1 MSKFMFH
8 IRFSNE
14 GEFLHEHEIYEMMRS
29 RNLYQLQFDLR
40 RKLEKKIRTI
50 RAAEKLHVAT
60 FQSRKT
66 LFLQKAQDK
75 IKLRNNIDVPVDGER
90 ESETEKY
97 LPTTR
102 IPDDSKIDKWME
114 NNENLIPEP
123 VDENPDIKNTENGNE
138 VQSVETDD
146 TRRESLTVTTA
157 KVGLEFKG
165 KSLSGRKSAGLNRS
179 RNCFSEPAPSR
190 PVNSNGNVQNTDVCD
205 NMKSSSKKEK
215 EDGKQEG
222 YNNQINGEKEQKQDE
237 HRNSNIKS
245 SPKKDK
251 VLKNEGPYNKINGEK
266 ETKQKEDTNNDNEE
280 KKQHEQEENTT
291 KPRPLYLTSTSNLQR
306 TMTDLTTKS
315 GIRSEN
321 GKISQGLLPKLD
333 CCKPNVVKG
342 RSKSSKNILS
352 RASENGN
359 KDLNMKTKEITFMLD
374 ESDGSS
380 EKKPN
385 LPPFL
390 SNSENLVSKSL
401 SRFEMGTVT
410 PDGRILLTK
419 DDYDQFLSK
428 YRNAQKQ
435 RLRRSRRRSENL
447 DQRVRDYRWNIT
459 EE

>member
-60 FQSRKT
+60 FQSRKA

-75 IKLRNNIDVPVDGER
+75 IKLRNNIDVPLEGEK
-90 ESETEKY
+90 ETEKY

-123 VDENPDIKNTENGNE
+123 VDENPDIKNTENVNE
-138 VQSVETDD
+138 VQGVETDD

-179 RNCFSEPAPSR
+179 RNCFSEPVPSR
-190 PVNSNGNVQNTDVCD
+190 PVNSNENVQNTDVSD
-205 NMKSSSKKEK
+205 NVKSSVKKEK
-215 EDGKQEG
+215 DGKQEV
-222 YNNQINGEKEQKQDE
+222 YNNQINRQKEQKQDE

-245 SPKKDK
+245 SAKKEKEAKHDGH
-251 VLKNEGPYNKINGEK
+251 NNKTNGEK
-266 ETKQKEDTNNDNEE
+266 ETKQKEDTNNVNEE
-280 KKQHEQEENTT
+280 KKQHEQEESTT

-306 TMTDLTTKS
+306 TMTDLSSKC

-333 CCKPNVVKG
+333 CCKPNIVKG

-352 RASENGN
+352 RASDNVD
-359 KDLNMKTKEITFMLD
+359 KDLNIKTKEITFMLD
-374 ESDGSS
+374 ESDDSS